1 MLLRDLITP
10 EEIDETQVWAR
21 SGKKVV
27 RKYRCSGGHRKGR
40 IVAKMAQCFA
50 APDMKKRAQMKR
62 TKEAKQFRESIA
74 TVDKIVT
81 VGGIH
86 GKILE
91 VAETTIL
98 ISSEGTKLR
107 IEKSSISPNSMD
119 QLGNQQR

>member
-1 MLLRDLITP
+1 MNNQFIMLEAAGGAEGGGVTQSLIMFGLIGLVFYLFMIRP
-10 EEIDETQVWAR
+10 
-21 SGKKVV
+21 
-27 RKYRCSGGHRKGR
+27 
-40 IVAKMAQCFA
+40 
-50 APDMKKRAQMKR
+50 QMKR

-74 TVDKIVT
+74 TGDKIVT
-81 VGGIH
+81 IGGIH

>member
-62 TKEAKQFRESIA
+62 TKAKFGSRMARKS
-74 TVDKIVT
+74 K
-81 VGGIH
+81 
-86 GKILE
+86 K
-91 VAETTIL
+91 
-98 ISSEGTKLR
+98 TKR
-107 IEKSSISPNSMD
+107 TNPASVRV
-119 QLGNQQR
+119 QRMNRNTRRGRR